1 MKTPDIIV
9 ITGTDTDVGKTVVT
23 AAVAALLTTSLD
35 RPVAVH
41 KLVQTGVTGEGYGD
55 AAAVSTLTWAA
66 GEVTCTEGMRLAAPM
81 APVPAA
87 ALESRRLLNVS
98 EHAGHVAHLG
108 QTSCVV
114 AEGSGGLL
122 VPLDRKGGT
131 IGDLHGAI
139 QQIDA
144 GLKVAT
150 IVVCRA
156 ALGTLNHTAL
166 TLEALE
172 RRGGDVLGL
181 VIGAWPQD
189 ATDVHRSNVVQLQ
202 DMAPILGAIPQGQ
215 GSVPS
220 EVFVAQT
227 RRWLPGLAE
236 LLELAVVPEPLEG

>member
-55 AAAVSTLTWAA
+55 SAAVSTLTWAA

-87 ALESRRLLNVS
+87 VLEDRRLLNVS
-98 EHAGHVAHLG
+98 EHAGHVAHLA

-131 IGDLHGAI
+131 IADLHGAVRYVD
-139 QQIDA
+139 DA
-144 GLKVAT
+144 LKVAT
-150 IVVCRA
+150 LVVCRA
-156 ALGTLNHTAL
+156 TLGTLNHTAL

-172 RRGGDVLGL
+172 RRDANVLGL
-181 VIGAWPQD
+181 VIGSWPQD
-189 ATDVHRSNVVQLQ
+189 ATDIHRSNVVELQ
-202 DMAPILGAIPQGQ
+202 EMAPILGAIPDGQ

-227 RRWLPGLAE
+227 RRWLPGLAT
-236 LLELAVVPEPLEG
+236 LLELREPAGPLDD